1 MPGTSFLS
9 ITLIDL
15 YESATISFSQRLTAG
30 NLTDVSTTFINLH
43 VSATLSVLQRLT
55 TDNSTDGTD
64 PPVGTLFDVT
74 KRQTVVVELFDGTV

>member
-1 MPGTSFLS
+1 MS

-15 YESATISFSQRLTAG
+15 YESATISFSQRLTPG

-55 TDNSTDGTD
+55 TDSSTDGTD

-74 KRQTVVVELFDGTV
+74 KRQKVVVELFDGTV